1 MKENE
6 ALKYLKEANR
16 KNDMLCVL
24 PNSDIGK
31 CIINALEEIQ
41 QYREIGTMEKIKE
54 ELDRLRNDNECQ
66 GLYFTFEERQDL
78 ARQHKELETYRSM
91 QGGGGEAESKAR
103 MDSV

>member
-41 QYREIGTMEKIKE
+41 Q
-54 ELDRLRNDNECQ
+54 
-66 GLYFTFEERQDL
+66 
-78 ARQHKELETYRSM
+78 
-91 QGGGGEAESKAR
+91 
-103 MDSV
+103 